1 MGDEAKDLLSL
12 LLIAHSKHCSKNLRG
27 EAGLGTGPDN
37 LHEVWREAMLHR
49 WHQHGK
55 P

>member
-1 MGDEAKDLLSL
+1 MGDEAEGLLSFL
-12 LLIAHSKHCSKNLRG
+12 LHRPFEALFEKPEG
-27 EAGLGTGPDN
+27 ETGLGTGPDN

-55 P
+55 L